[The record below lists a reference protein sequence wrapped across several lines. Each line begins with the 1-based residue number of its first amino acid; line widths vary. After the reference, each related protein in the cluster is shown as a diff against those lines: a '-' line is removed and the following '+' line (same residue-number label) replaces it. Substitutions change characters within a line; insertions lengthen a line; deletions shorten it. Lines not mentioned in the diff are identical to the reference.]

1 MECKC
6 DRITSTNSSNVKAWQ
21 SCPFSMDLHAHCV
34 QFSDATSSTKVK
46 YKNVDI
52 GGNVVWDCQCFSGM
66 DWRSGVT
73 DKSAALAKP
82 RSTSA
87 SNRSR
92 DDLPEFH
99 VLTTDDDRERKAKT
113 RQPGTFGVVVTPESF
128 SDLLEYAASTSSSAS
143 RRPSVQSQV
152 SSLDVQTASPYPP
165 PSRRDTDPNV
175 VILDRFEDT
184 LCTRAVSLSFSPVTA
199 RTIPSIQSP
208 TSTIEVLP
216 FTQLGGYAAQDYA
229 GLQDRLLSHFRDYIS
244 IRLFEPSLHPRL
256 QHVSLERSMVESFEL
271 EASQYQPVGAAHRTS
286 SRPNT
291 DILISYSTLCVQ

>member
-6 DRITSTNSSNVKAWQ
+6 DQITSTNPPFVKVWQ
-21 SCPFSMDLHAHCV
+21 GCPFSVILHADRV

-46 YKNVDI
+46 YKNVDT
-52 GGNVVWDCQCFSGM
+52 GGNVVWDCQCLSGI

-73 DKSAALAKP
+73 DKSAARAKP

-87 SNRSR
+87 SNRAP

-113 RQPGTFGVVVTPESF
+113 RQPGTFGVVVTPDSF
-128 SDLLEYAASTSSSAS
+128 SDLLEYAASTSSPAS

-165 PSRRDTDPNV
+165 PARRDTDPNV

-184 LCTRAVSLSFSPVTA
+184 LCTRAVSLSFSPGTA
-199 RTIPSIQSP
+199 RTVPSIQSP
-208 TSTIEVLP
+208 TSTIEVSP
-216 FTQLGGYAAQDYA
+216 FTQLGGYTAQVYA
-229 GLQDRLLSHFRDYIS
+229 GLQDRLLSHFREYIS
-244 IRLFEPSLHPRL
+244 IRLFEPSLHLRL
-256 QHVSLERSMVESFEL
+256 QHVSLERSMVESLEL
-271 EASQYQPVGAAHRTS
+271 EASQYQPVGAAHRTL
-286 SRPNT
+286 SRPNADT
-291 DILISYSTLCVQ
+291 LASYSTPCVQ